1 MNPSTPDFPYFYP
14 EEVNLL
20 LAAQGKK
27 LSKVSQIFWENTA
40 NKRQPLSM
48 MMELGFYFEDGSN
61 LIFYAP
67 EDRSGLA
74 LGRLNRVVEEMK
86 IEESGNKTLRIRDAS
101 EDENDNWEPFLGE
114 TLVSIEL
121 VSASPGVFRNEEMVF
136 DFGFTKVLI
145 SRPLDGIEVEELVN
159 EDED

>member
-1 MNPSTPDFPYFYP
+1 MIPQTADFPYFYP
-14 EEVNLL
+14 EESIQLE
-20 LAAQGKK
+20 AAQGKK
-27 LSKVSQIFWENTA
+27 LVKVSQFFWENTA
-40 NKRQPLSM
+40 DKKQPLSM
-48 MMELGFYFEDGSN
+48 IMELAFHFGDGTE
-61 LIFYAP
+61 LIFHAP

-74 LGRLNRVVEEMK
+74 LGRLNRVVEEQK
-86 IEESGNKTLRIRDAS
+86 IQESGIKSLRLREAT

-121 VSASPGVFRNEEMVF
+121 ITMTAGIFRNEQMIF

-159 EDED
+159 EE

>member
-1 MNPSTPDFPYFYP
+1 MSPSTPDFPYFYP
-14 EEVNLL
+14 EEAKQLL
-20 LAAQGKK
+20 DSQGKQ
-27 LSKVSQIFWENTA
+27 LQSVSQFFWENKA
-40 NKRQPLSM
+40 DNNQPLSLI
-48 MMELGFYFEDGSN
+48 MELSFLFEGGSQ
-61 LIFYAP
+61 LTFHAP

-74 LGRLNRVVEEMK
+74 VGQMNRVVEELK
-86 IEESGNKTLRIRDAS
+86 IQESGISDLRLREAT

-114 TLVSIEL
+114 TLSSIEL
-121 VSASPGVFRNEEMVF
+121 VTMSPGIYRNEQMIF